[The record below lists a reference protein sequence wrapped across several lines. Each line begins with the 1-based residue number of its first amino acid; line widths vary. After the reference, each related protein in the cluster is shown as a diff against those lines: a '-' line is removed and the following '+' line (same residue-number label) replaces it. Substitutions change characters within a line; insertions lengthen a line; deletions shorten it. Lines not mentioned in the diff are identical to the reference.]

1 MQPHRRI
8 LARCRTR
15 GRLSG
20 SMRRCSCSRSTTH
33 RRATPTPSISSRHCR
48 APLGNA
54 TDRRAN
60 ASIVVFVCCGA
71 GGACCLTRCGVS
83 CCCVLPTACRIWCE
97 ISRGCACCIAAAFG
111 TAADAARQQLAPLVR
126 QAAVQRGRKCV
137 PPARST
143 AAQGCEATQQRILQ
157 RPNAIAPVAQRTPT
171 PLYGTGP
178 SVRRRETTDH
188 QGRE

>member
-71 GGACCLTRCGVS
+71 GGALPDTLW
-83 CCCVLPTACRIWCE
+83 CVVLLRAPDSLPHMVRDIERVRLLHRCRI
-97 ISRGCACCIAAAFG
+97 RNCCRRCTATTRTAG
-111 TAADAARQQLAPLVR
+111 TTSCSSTWTRVRAARPIDPQQR
-126 QAAVQRGRKCV
+126 QGLRGYSLSSASCSVQRYSPCR
-137 PPARST
+137 T
-143 AAQGCEATQQRILQ
+143 AYAYTAVWHR
-157 RPNAIAPVAQRTPT
+157 
-171 PLYGTGP
+171 
-178 SVRRRETTDH
+178 SVRT
-188 QGRE
+188 QA

>member
-71 GGACCLTRCGVS
+71 AGACCLTRCGVS

-97 ISRGCACCIAAAFG
+97 MSRGCACCIAAAFG

-137 PPARST
+137 PPDL
-143 AAQGCEATQQRILQ
+143 QQRKAARLLSSASCSVQ
-157 RPNAIAPVAQRTPT
+157 RYSRCRTAYAYT
-171 PLYGTGP
+171 AVWHR
-178 SVRRRETTDH
+178 SVRT
-188 QGRE
+188 QA